1 MDKIKYVKF
10 EESTDSIPIG
20 VDSKNVDLKTGY
32 SLEEVLGDYDLSQG
46 TIEDRFNLLQTE
58 IENIINAKN

>member
-1 MDKIKYVKF
+1 MDKLKYIKF

-32 SLEEVLGDYDLSQG
+32 SLEEVLGNYDLSQG

>member
-1 MDKIKYVKF
+1 MDKLKYVKF
-10 EESTDSIPIG
+10 EESTDSVPIG

-32 SLEEVLGDYDLSQG
+32 NLEEVLGDYDLSQG
-46 TIEDRFNLLQTE
+46 TIEDRFNLLQTK